1 MSLLLHDAAQLL
13 RPRVV
18 TVVSP
23 STGALES
30 HPKASSILVLSD
42 LLKIFQPVGRSKQG
56 SNSVTRQNHVTMK
69 LSFYI
74 AHILST
80 PSAILSSLCDE
91 IVAQSNTVG

>member
-1 MSLLLHDAAQLL
+1 MSLLLRDAAQLL

-30 HPKASSILVLSD
+30 HPKASSILMLSD
-42 LLKIFQPVGRSKQG
+42 LLKLFQPVGRPKQG
-56 SNSVTRQNHVTMK
+56 SNSVRQNHVTMK
-69 LSFYI
+69 LSFYV